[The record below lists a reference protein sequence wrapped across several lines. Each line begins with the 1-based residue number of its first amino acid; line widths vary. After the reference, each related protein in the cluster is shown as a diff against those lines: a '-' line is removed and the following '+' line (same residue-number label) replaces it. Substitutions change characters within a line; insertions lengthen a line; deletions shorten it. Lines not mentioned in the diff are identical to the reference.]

1 MAKQSPQLH
10 SLLAQIHA
18 RDVVTFIWL
27 TRRKR
32 QYLWA
37 NISRVVSHTADGFY
51 YGLLPLALLVV
62 EHPRAADL
70 LLALALGFA
79 GERPLYKVL
88 KNRLRR
94 NRPAQAI
101 AGFHSVI
108 TPADQFSFP
117 SGHTSGAFLVAT
129 VTAGLFPL
137 LFWPLYLWA
146 ATVGAA
152 RILLGVH
159 FPTDTLAGATMGTS
173 IGLLALGALKLI

>member
-51 YGLLPLALLVV
+51 YGLMPLGLLVV

-129 VTAGLFPL
+129 VAAGLFPL

-146 ATVGAA
+146 AAVGAA